1 MCRTVVVGRLRRAG
15 AAPFAVKNAVIVD
28 QDGRKV
34 KLWGVNDLAPF
45 NHNFVNIRQAGV
57 DLKTAI
63 DTVGC
68 RRWLGIGFS
77 IAHCFVTANGSW

>member
-1 MCRTVVVGRLRRAG
+1 MAVGICSAEGPAAMMTVTNEGGVV
-15 AAPFAVKNAVIVD
+15 PVY
-28 QDGRKV
+28 
-34 KLWGVNDLAPF
+34 LWCVNYPAPF